1 MLGQLIGRVVR
12 RSTGGVLVQGIED
25 VLVRYGRCCNPL
37 PGDAIVGF
45 VTRGRGITVH
55 LPGCSRAVD
64 TDPARRVEV
73 SWDPGGTVQR
83 PVTVRVL
90 TADRPGLLATISQAF
105 TDLGVNITQANC
117 KVTDG
122 GRAINTFEV
131 MIKDADQ
138 LRRVVA
144 QVRAIKGI
152 LAVER
157 V

>member
-1 MLGQLIGRVVR
+1 
-12 RSTGGVLVQGIED
+12 VQGIED

-55 LPGCSRAVD
+55 LPACSRALD
-64 TDPARRVEV
+64 TDPERRVEV
-73 SWDPGGTVQR
+73 SWDPAGTVLR

-105 TDLGVNITQANC
+105 TDLAVNITQANC

-131 MIKDADQ
+131 MVKDADQ
-138 LRRVVA
+138 LRRVLAKVSC
-144 QVRAIKGI
+144 VKGI